1 MKKLVMTGVA
11 ALALFGATIPT
22 MTTPAEAWRG
32 HGHGHGGGGL
42 IAGAIVG
49 LTAGA
54 LIANA
59 SRADAYEHR
68 RWRHRCD
75 RWAWHCNHGSDRAC
89 YAFDRECR

>member
-1 MKKLVMTGVA
+1 MKKLIMTGAA
-11 ALALFGATIPT
+11 ALALFGTTLPT
-22 MTTPAEAWRG
+22 MTTPAEAGR
-32 HGHGHGGGGL
+32 HGGL

-68 RWRHRCD
+68 RWVRRCD
-75 RWAWHCNHGSDRAC
+75 RWAWRCDHGSYHSCR
-89 YAFDRECR
+89 AFDHECR